1 MDVDL
6 RDLELLEAM
15 AEAGSLTAA
24 AERLYVSQPALSQRL
39 TRMEDRLGMRLFDR
53 QGRRLVPNAAG
64 RRMLVA
70 AHQVLAELQSATRDL
85 KDMREGRDRRV
96 RFTAQCST
104 TFQWLPP
111 VIRAFRD
118 QHPGAEVRIES
129 VPDDAPIPA
138 LLADQ
143 VDVAL
148 VTKPDREMDR
158 VSLTHVFDDEM
169 VAVVPAQHPW
179 ATRAHLT
186 AKDFT
191 DAHLVLYDVYD
202 QTRIPSM
209 PLPIPRDARPA
220 RITTMPVITDLV
232 IEMVAGGQGATVL
245 PNWAAAPYTASHDLA
260 LVRIGA
266 QPMTRRWYCA
276 TRPGPRPPHIASFVH
291 ELVGRLAKHADS
303 WSPSGV
309 RETDASSVGRNNR
322 CANARSL
329 AEP

>member
-6 RDLELLEAM
+6 RDLELLDAT

-39 TRMEDRLGMRLFDR
+39 TRLEDRLGMRLFDR

-70 AHQVLAELQSATRDL
+70 AHQILGELRSATRDL
-85 KDMREGRDRRV
+85 KDMRDGRDRRV
-96 RFTAQCST
+96 RFTAECST

-111 VIRAFRD
+111 IIRAFRER
-118 QHPGAEVRIES
+118 HPGAEVRIES
-129 VPDDAPIPA
+129 VPDDAPVPA

-148 VTKPDREMDR
+148 VTKPDRQMDR
-158 VSLTHVFDDEM
+158 VSLTRLFEDEM

-179 ATRAHLT
+179 ASRAHIT
-186 AKDFT
+186 ARDFA

-202 QTRIPSM
+202 QTRIPSN
-209 PLPIPRDARPA
+209 PLPIPREARPA
-220 RITTMPVITDLV
+220 RITLMPVITDLV
-232 IEMVAGGQGATVL
+232 IEMVAGGQGATIL

-260 LVRIGA
+260 LVPIGA
-266 QPMTRRWYCA
+266 RPMARTWYCA
-276 TRPGPRPPHIASFVH
+276 TRPGPRPPQIATFVD
-291 ELVGRLAKHADS
+291 ELIGQLGLGRVLEL
-303 WSPSGV
+303 G
-309 RETDASSVGRNNR
+309 
-322 CANARSL
+322 C
-329 AEP
+329 